1 MVKTLKQK
9 KTRMVNF
16 KLTEDQYAALQKI
29 ADVHAD
35 GNMSSLLRRW
45 IIGAEKQLPADPKA
59 SRPRPLSP
67 V

>member
-16 KLTEDQYAALQKI
+16 KLTDDQYEALQKI

-45 IIGAEKQLPADPKA
+45 IVGAEKQLVQAKE
-59 SRPRPLSP
+59 SRRPQP
-67 V
+67 Q